1 MDIFDLKYD
10 FESSSIDLDEDAF
23 FIYAHTNE
31 FLNDH
36 LLKTEYVFENLI
48 DKKIL
53 NKFYNTFQE
62 KNIINLTFDEFWDV
76 ILSCVYFHDIG
87 KISFNFQ
94 INRLNSKNEQGL
106 TQKNFLKKY
115 GLDEYADYLTA
126 DHSLTSSLTFLS
138 KYETIF
144 EENKLFLLML
154 AYAIYG
160 HHTNLKDLLLQS
172 KFAYGM
178 NEDIFETFKLISLFL
193 DISASEESILERL
206 IFQKM
211 QDTTYKLL
219 NNEISVLYSPIS
231 FFYMYIYSLLISAD
245 VFASYKADLNF
256 KEVKKINFNERLD
269 EQLKEKMFNSFY
281 SKSYNKNLD
290 FNQELDLENVKDI
303 NVLRRQMLLESSK
316 NLKNS
321 INSNNVFFLHM
332 PTGGGK
338 TNTSMKLALDILEN
352 TDADRIIYAMTFI
365 NIIEQN
371 FDVICDSF
379 GLSEE
384 YGEIRKIYS
393 GSEVIFPNKDDDFK
407 GHRLLRDDFFN
418 YPVICTTFVSLF
430 NSIIKNN
437 KKLKFKLSSLA
448 NSVIILD
455 EIQSLPLKNWNSL
468 YYIINELANNY
479 NIYFIVMSATLPNFE
494 KLKLDSE
501 SNLYY
506 ENISLIDNPSKYFNH
521 YLFSRTEIQDNI
533 KTFEFNEENHE
544 EFIGYLADIIQKN
557 FNKGFTKGLMV
568 LNTIK
573 SSRLVFEKLSEF
585 METQL
590 LEDESL
596 VWADVEIDL
605 LNSSLMPSTKREIIS
620 KINNFDDDQK
630 YLLISTQSIEAGVD
644 VSFDF
649 VVRDFAIIDSIEQ
662 VRGRCN
668 RSRELNKRFNDEFI
682 KGNVYLTKLINKR
695 SQHFYEYIYEKE
707 EMKTRINCT
716 DKLFENHVNYS
727 FLEIDN
733 YYLEVSNLINSIQD
747 DKEKFNFI
755 DRDNIKHL
763 NNLNYSKLMDKETG
777 IHIINNNQEQFSIF
791 ICADVNI
798 FSENLDVNLFELD
811 DESLEEFYFS
821 NKNKFIF
828 SLNELKFIKSFDYD
842 EKVYGMNCVHGDVL
856 LNYYQYLLK
865 NVDKTDYFQYL
876 LLQREFS
883 SIFYKFIINV
893 SVNFFDELY
902 SEIRS
907 LEQVGY
913 FYVLPKDNIG
923 DDEYDFYSLKTG
935 FNYNSSDLKL
945 F

>member
-1 MDIFDLKYD
+1 MDILDLKYD
-10 FESSSIDLDEDAF
+10 FESSSIDLDEDTF
-23 FIYAHTNE
+23 FIYAHADE
-31 FLNDH
+31 FLNEH

-48 DKKIL
+48 DKNIL
-53 NKFYNTFQE
+53 KNFYKTFQE
-62 KNIINLTFDEFWDV
+62 NKIINLSYDEFWD
-76 ILSCVYFHDIG
+76 IIKSCVIFHDIG

-94 INRLNSKNEQGL
+94 INRLNSKTEQGVI
-106 TQKNFLKKY
+106 QKNILKKY
-115 GLDEYADYLTA
+115 DVYDSVDCLTA
-126 DHSLTSSLTFLS
+126 DHSLTSSLNFLS
-138 KYETIF
+138 KYEAIF
-144 EENKLFLLML
+144 EENKLFLVTL

-178 NEDIFETFKLISLFL
+178 DDDVFETFALISLFL
-193 DISASEESILERL
+193 DIASSEENILERHIL
-206 IFQKM
+206 QKM
-211 QDTTYKLL
+211 QDTAFRFL
-219 NNEISVLYSPIS
+219 NNEISDLYSPIS

-245 VFASYKADLNF
+245 VFASSKSDLMLD
-256 KEVKKINFNERLD
+256 EVKTINFNERID
-269 EQLKEKMFNSFY
+269 EKLKEKMFDSFY
-281 SKSYNKNLD
+281 SKHYNKNLD
-290 FNQELDLENVKDI
+290 FDENLDLENVNDI
-303 NVLRRQMLLESSK
+303 NILRKQMLLESSK

-338 TNTSMKLALDILEN
+338 TNTSMKLALDILDN
-352 TDADRIIYAMTFI
+352 TDADRIIYAMPFI

-384 YGEIRKIYS
+384 SGEIRKIYS

-407 GHRLLRDDFFN
+407 SHILLSDDFFN

-430 NSIIKNN
+430 NSIIKNH
-437 KKLKFKLSSLA
+437 KKLKFKLSSLV

-501 SNLYY
+501 SNLYF

-533 KTFEFNEENHE
+533 KTFEFNEDNHE
-544 EFIGYLADIIQKN
+544 EFIEYLWDIIQKN
-557 FNKGFTKGLMV
+557 FNQGFTKGLMV
-568 LNTIK
+568 FNTIK

-585 METQL
+585 MEDKL
-590 LEDESL
+590 WEDESL
-596 VWADVEIDL
+596 GWGDVEIDL

-630 YLLISTQSIEAGVD
+630 YILISTQSIEAGVD

-668 RSRELNKRFNDEFI
+668 RSRELNKRFNDDFI

-695 SQHFYEYIYEKE
+695 NRHFFEYIYEKE

-716 DKLFENHVNYS
+716 EGLFNNFVNYS
-727 FLEIDN
+727 FSEIDN
-733 YYLEVSNLINSIQD
+733 YYSEVSNLINSIQD
-747 DKEKFNFI
+747 EKEKSNFI
-755 DRDNIKHL
+755 DRDNIKYL
-763 NNLNYSKLMDKETG
+763 NNLNYSKLMDKVTG
-777 IHIINNNQEQFSIF
+777 IHIINNTQEQFSIF
-791 ICADVNI
+791 ICADVNVFSVHLDENI
-798 FSENLDVNLFELD
+798 FDMD
-811 DESLEEFYFS
+811 DRSLEEFYLS

-828 SLNELKFIKSFDYD
+828 SLNELKFIKSIDYE
-842 EKVYGMNCVHGDVL
+842 EKIYGMNCVHGDVL
-856 LNYYQYLLK
+856 LGYYKSLLK
-865 NVDKTDYFQYL
+865 KVDKTDYFQYR
-876 LLQREFS
+876 LLQKEFS

-893 SVNFFDELY
+893 SVNFYDDLC
-902 SEIRS
+902 SEIKS

-913 FYVLPKDNIG
+913 FYVLPKENIG
-923 DDEYDFYSLKTG
+923 DEEHDFCSLKTG
-935 FNYNSSDLKL
+935 FNYKPTILNLY
-945 F
+945 

>member
-1 MDIFDLKYD
+1 MDILDLKYD
-10 FESSSIDLDEDAF
+10 FESSSINLDEDAF
-23 FIYAHTNE
+23 FIFAHTDE
-31 FLNDH
+31 FLNEH

-48 DKKIL
+48 DKTIL
-53 NKFYNTFQE
+53 NNFYKTFQE
-62 KNIINLTFDEFWDV
+62 NNLINLSFDEFWN
-76 ILSCVYFHDIG
+76 IIKSCVYFHDVG

-94 INRLNSKNEQGL
+94 INRLNSKNEKGVIQRDI
-106 TQKNFLKKY
+106 LKKY
-115 GLDEYADYLTA
+115 GLYDDVDCLTA

-138 KYETIF
+138 NYETIF
-144 EENKLFLLML
+144 EENKIFLITL

-160 HHTNLKDLLLQS
+160 HHTNLKDLLFQS
-172 KFAYGM
+172 KFAYGIDD
-178 NEDIFETFKLISLFL
+178 DIFETFELISLYL
-193 DISASEESILERL
+193 DIATSEASILERPN
-206 IFQKM
+206 FQKM
-211 QDTTYKLL
+211 QDTSFKFL
-219 NNEISVLYSPIS
+219 NNEISNLYSPVS

-245 VFASYKADLNF
+245 VFASSKSDL
-256 KEVKKINFNERLD
+256 KLDEVKTINFNERID
-269 EQLKEKMFNSFY
+269 EHLKEKMINSFY
-281 SKSYNKNLD
+281 RKPYNKDLV
-290 FNQELDLENVKDI
+290 FNEDLDLGNVKDI
-303 NVLRRQMLLESSK
+303 NILRKQMLLESSK

-321 INSNNVFFLHM
+321 INSKNVFFLHM

-352 TDADRIIYAMTFI
+352 TDADRIIYAMPFI

-384 YGEIRKIYS
+384 NGEIRKIYS
-393 GSEVIFPNKDDDFK
+393 GSEVIFPGKDDDFK
-407 GHRLLRDDFFN
+407 SHILLSDDFFN

-430 NSIIKNN
+430 NCIIKNN

-468 YYIINELANNY
+468 YYIINELAQNY

-494 KLKLDSE
+494 KLKLDSASE
-501 SNLYY
+501 LYY

-521 YLFSRTEIQDNI
+521 YLFSRTEIQENI
-533 KTFEFNEENHE
+533 KTFEFNEENYE
-544 EFIGYLADIIQKN
+544 DFIEYLGIIVQKN
-557 FNKGFTKGLMV
+557 FNQGFTKGLMV
-568 LNTIK
+568 FNTIK

-585 METQL
+585 IEENL
-590 LEDESL
+590 GGEESSQ
-596 VWADVEIDL
+596 WDDIEIDL

-620 KINNFDDDQK
+620 KINSFDDNQR
-630 YLLISTQSIEAGVD
+630 YILISTQSIEAGVD

-695 SQHFYEYIYEKE
+695 NRHFFEYIYEKE
-707 EMKTRINCT
+707 EMETRINCT
-716 DKLFENHVNYS
+716 EELFNNCVNYS

-733 YYLEVSNLINSIQD
+733 YYYDVSNLINSISD
-747 DKEKFNFI
+747 DKEKSNFI
-755 DRDNIKHL
+755 DRDNIRHL
-763 NNLNYSKLMDKETG
+763 NNLNFSKLMDKKTG

-791 ICADVNI
+791 ICADVPVFSEDLEENI
-798 FSENLDVNLFELD
+798 FDLD
-811 DESLEEFYFS
+811 DKSLEDFYLS

-828 SLNELKFIKSFDYD
+828 SLNELKFIKSFDF
-842 EKVYGMNCVHGDVL
+842 EEEVYGMNCIHGDVL
-856 LNYYQYLLK
+856 LNYYKSLLRE
-865 NVDKTDYFQYL
+865 VDKNNYLQYR
-876 LLQREFS
+876 LLQKEFS

-893 SVNFFDELY
+893 SLNFYDDLC
-902 SEIRS
+902 SEIKS

-913 FYVLPKDNIG
+913 FYVLPKENIG
-923 DDEYDFYSLKTG
+923 DEEYDFCSLKTG
-935 FNYNSSDLKL
+935 FNYKPTILKL
-945 F
+945 Y